1 MIGSGSCVRL
11 RQLAVP
17 GWVTTFSLSA
27 MAILFVLPPPAA
39 AQSADELAKQTQNP
53 IASLISVPFQG
64 NWDFGLGARD
74 ATGSTLNFQPV
85 IPFAI
90 NPSFN
95 IVLRV
100 IMPLTSQPAPGWDA
114 AADTPGTVASQP
126 AANGAQRYSGL
137 GDVLTTAFFSP
148 SHPGRII
155 WGVGPALL
163 LPTATNPALGGE
175 KFAVGPSVVVLT
187 QPGKWT
193 LGLLGNQLW
202 STSGA
207 KDRASVNQI
216 YLQPFANYNLG
227 GGLAVG
233 ASMEVSGNWKAQ
245 EQWNA
250 PLLFSISK
258 VTLLG
263 KQPVQF
269 AVAAGPTVV
278 NPSEGASWRFRLA
291 ATFLFP
297 R

>member
-1 MIGSGSCVRL
+1 MKTFF
-11 RQLAVP
+11 ATMVP
-17 GWVTTFSLSA
+17 LGA

-39 AQSADELAKQTQNP
+39 AQNADELAKQTQNP
-53 IASLISVPFQG
+53 IASLISVPLQG

-74 ATGSTLNFQPV
+74 ATASTLNFQPV
-85 IPFAI
+85 VPFAI
-90 NPSFN
+90 SPSTN

-100 IMPLTSQPAPGWDA
+100 IMPLTSQPS
-114 AADTPGTVASQP
+114 ADGTT
-126 AANGAQRYSGL
+126 RYSGL

-148 SHPGRII
+148 SHAGKLI

-163 LPTATNPALGGE
+163 LPTATNNRLGSE
-175 KFAVGPSVVVLT
+175 KFAVGPSVVLLT

-193 LGLLGNQLW
+193 LGALGNQIW

-207 KDRASVNQI
+207 TDRPSVNQI

-227 GGLAVG
+227 KGLATGV
-233 ASMEVSGNWKAQ
+233 SMEASGAWHAK
-245 EQWNA
+245 EMWTA
-250 PLLFSISK
+250 PLLFSVSK
-258 VTLLG
+258 VTMLG
-263 KQPVQF
+263 KQPVQL

-278 NPSEGASWRFRLA
+278 GPTGGSSWRFRLA

>member
-1 MIGSGSCVRL
+1 MKPYRV
-11 RQLAVP
+11 QMA
-17 GWVTTFSLSA
+17 FLSA
-27 MAILFVLPPPAA
+27 LAILLFLPLSAA

-64 NWDFGLGARD
+64 NWDFGLGDRD

-85 IPFAI
+85 VPFAI
-90 NPSFN
+90 SPSTN

-100 IMPLTSQPAPGWDA
+100 ILPLTSQPA
-114 AADTPGTVASQP
+114 ADGTTR
-126 AANGAQRYSGL
+126 NSGL
-137 GDVLTTAFFSP
+137 GDILTTAFFSP
-148 SHPGRII
+148 SHPGRLI

-163 LPTATNPALGGE
+163 LPTATNMSLGGE

-193 LGLLGNQLW
+193 LGLLGNQIW

-207 KDRASVNQI
+207 KDRADVNQI

-227 GGLAVG
+227 KGLAAGV
-233 ASMEVSGNWKAQ
+233 SMEASGAWKAK
-245 EQWNA
+245 EMWTV
-250 PLLFSISK
+250 PLLFSVSK

-263 KQPVQF
+263 KQPVQL
-269 AVAAGPTVV
+269 AVAAGPTVAG
-278 NPSEGASWRFRLA
+278 PTGGSSWRFRLA